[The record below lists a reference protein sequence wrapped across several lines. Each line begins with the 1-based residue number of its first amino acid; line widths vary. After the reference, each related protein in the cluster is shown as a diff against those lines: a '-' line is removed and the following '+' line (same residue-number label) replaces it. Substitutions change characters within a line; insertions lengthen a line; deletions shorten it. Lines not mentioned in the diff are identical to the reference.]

1 MTTPLGGRLDQP
13 SLAETDEVRRILF
26 IAYLFPPIGGGGV
39 QRSAKFV
46 RYLGEMGYEVV
57 VVTGPGGATDH
68 WTPEDRSLLHDVR
81 PETAVVRI
89 PGPEPPLSE
98 GWRRRAERLVG
109 IRSPFAR
116 WWVDGVTEVGR
127 HLGRGIDLILAE
139 CAPYETAAA
148 GITLA
153 RELRTPLVADFQD
166 PWALD
171 EMWLY
176 PSALHRLRDLARMR
190 RLLGAADGVVMN
202 TPEAVLRVRRRFPEL
217 REKPIVSIPNGYD
230 ASDFEGPAPARD
242 DGLFRIVHTG
252 FLYTDDGLTH
262 WRTRRIRRL
271 LGGMPVPGL
280 DLLPRSHVYLL
291 EAVQRLVADKPEL
304 SRVIEVHLAGVLSPA
319 DLEIC
324 RKSSVVRAHGYLAH
338 SEAIELMR
346 SADLLFLPMQDL
358 PAGTRAGLVPGKTYE
373 YLASGRPILAAVPD
387 GDARDLLAAAGDVY
401 LCRPADVTAIAN
413 AIEHAVG
420 RWRTGDRFL
429 PRAPDVLAPY
439 ERRYQTRQLAAL
451 LDGVVDGGRAPL
463 SLAQA

>member
-1 MTTPLGGRLDQP
+1 MATQRGERFDELP
-13 SLAETDEVRRILF
+13 LAETDEMRRILL
-26 IAYLFPPIGGGGV
+26 ISYLFPPIGGGGV
-39 QRSAKFV
+39 QRSVKFV
-46 RYLGEMGYEVV
+46 RYLPELGYEAV
-57 VVTGPGGATDH
+57 VVTGPGGPTDR
-68 WTPEDRSLLHDVR
+68 WTPADPSLGRDLP
-81 PETAVVRI
+81 PETEVLRI
-89 PGPEPPLSE
+89 AGPEPPLSE
-98 GWRRRAERLVG
+98 GWRRRAERLGG
-109 IRSPFAR
+109 IRPPFSR
-116 WWVDGVTEVGR
+116 WWMDGVLEAGR
-127 HLGRGIDLILAE
+127 RLERGVDVILVE
-139 CAPYETAAA
+139 CVPYETALA
-148 GITLA
+148 GATLA
-153 RELRTPLVADFQD
+153 RELGRPWVADLQD

-190 RLLGAADGVVMN
+190 RLLGAADAIVMN

-230 ASDFEGPAPARD
+230 VSDFEGPAPARD
-242 DGLFRIVHTG
+242 DGVFRIVHTG
-252 FLYTDDGLTH
+252 FLYTDDAIAH
-262 WRTRRIRRL
+262 RRTRRMRRL
-271 LGGMPVPGL
+271 LGGMPVPGV
-280 DLLPRSHVYLL
+280 DLLTRSHVYLL
-291 EAVQRLVADKPEL
+291 EAVERLAADKPEL
-304 SRVIEVHLAGVLSPA
+304 RGVIEVHLAGVLSQA
-319 DLEIC
+319 DREVC
-324 RKSSVVRAHGYLAH
+324 RRSSVVRAHGYLAH

-420 RWRTGDRFL
+420 RWRTGDRFV
-429 PRAPDVLAPY
+429 PRAPDLLAPY

-463 SLAQA
+463 SLVQA